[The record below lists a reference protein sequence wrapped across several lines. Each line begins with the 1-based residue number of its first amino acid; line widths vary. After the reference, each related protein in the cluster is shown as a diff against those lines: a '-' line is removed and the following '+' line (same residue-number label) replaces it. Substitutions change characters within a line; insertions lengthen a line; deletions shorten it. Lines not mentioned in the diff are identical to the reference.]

1 MKNLSKLIAVASF
14 AVATMFASSTV
25 KAQSMSPANSWR
37 FGIGVEGGAV
47 TGDAKDYSK
56 AMLGGT
62 VRLQYGVANNVALTL
77 TSGYYNMF
85 GKDAQKFYGPNN
97 DIKFKSMGII
107 PVKAGIK
114 AYAAG
119 GFYVSGEV
127 GAGFQTSY
135 FGAVKHQDTDNV
147 DKATKLILAPGI
159 GYSWSNVD
167 LGVRYENFSGNS
179 AGQSQNYGM
188 VAARLAYGFK
198 L

>member
-1 MKNLSKLIAVASF
+1 MKKISKLIAVASF

-25 KAQSMSPANSWR
+25 KAQSMTPTNAWR
-37 FGIGVEGGAV
+37 FGIGVEGGIP
-47 TGDAKDYSK
+47 TGRAHDFSK

-62 VRLQYGVANNVALTL
+62 ARLQYGVANNVALTL

-85 GKDAQKFYGPNN
+85 GKDAVKFAGDNN
-97 DIKFKSMGII
+97 DIKYKSMGIV

-114 AYAAG
+114 AYAGG

-127 GAGFQTSY
+127 GAGFETSV
-135 FGAVKHQDTDNV
+135 FGAYKGMDTDQY
-147 DKATKLILAPGI
+147 DKSTKLILAPGI

-167 LGVRYENFSGNS
+167 FGVRYENFSGS
-179 AGQSQNYGM
+179 HSGNYGM